1 MWVRGQEGSHR
12 FYTGGEN
19 VSRDS
24 WRLLEASRRGKGDAK
39 VENAW
44 DGAWET
50 KVNHQNVS
58 IWCSSMETSGQE
70 DDSSV
75 LALHKTLDVGL
86 CSWHLLLASALERPV
101 QQMESE
107 PKGMEIAWGHQ
118 KKKMMLTSKGIRGS
132 LSWVQ
137 LYWSLPRNT
146 DSEYFQISW
155 FSVIP
160 S

>member
-39 VENAW
+39 VENVW

-118 KKKMMLTSKGIRGS
+118 KKKNDAHIKRNKRQFIMGPTVVIIAQKHRFRVFSNIM
-132 LSWVQ
+132 VQ
-137 LYWSLPRNT
+137 CDT
-146 DSEYFQISW
+146 
-155 FSVIP
+155 
-160 S
+160 